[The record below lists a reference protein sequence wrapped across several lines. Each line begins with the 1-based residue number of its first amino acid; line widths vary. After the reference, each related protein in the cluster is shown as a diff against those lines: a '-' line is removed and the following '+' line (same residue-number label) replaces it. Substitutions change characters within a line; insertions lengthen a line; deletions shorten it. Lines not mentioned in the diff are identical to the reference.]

1 MSGESLVC
9 VEVVVRQE
17 WGQKV
22 FVGKS
27 WVCMICFL
35 LLSLV
40 LSFSTHRHIL
50 PSFSSI
56 FHHYF
61 HVCMTLYSLLISFS
75 NWSRYRHE
83 ACLFNLGSAQEP
95 ERCKNNDLCLATNKN
110 WPPHLFCIWGP
121 IMCELKGETPQE
133 GINRRQSGDRA
144 RHGGQMAER
153 QPLWV
158 QSVFLLPR
166 RQAEDGT
173 ALDPWLVSARGEHMA
188 HYWDDLRRHIG
199 VRGGGSV

>member
-1 MSGESLVC
+1 MSGDSV
-9 VEVVVRQE
+9 VEVE
-17 WGQKV
+17 
-22 FVGKS
+22 VGSMDRKEDRRYFRTY
-27 WVCMICFL
+27 MICF
-35 LLSLV
+35 SL
-40 LSFSTHRHIL
+40 LSFSPHHHIL

-56 FHHYF
+56 FHHYL
-61 HVCMTLYSLLISFS
+61 HLRVTSYGLLSFS
-75 NWSRYRHE
+75 NWSTYRHK
-83 ACLFNLGSAQEP
+83 ACLFNLGSAEES

-158 QSVFLLPR
+158 QSVFCCRGVGPR
-166 RQAEDGT
+166 MGR
-173 ALDPWLVSARGEHMA
+173 PWIP
-188 HYWDDLRRHIG
+188 D
-199 VRGGGSV
+199 